1 MDVVDIT
8 PPTLEPVS
16 LERAKLFLR
25 VEHDLE
31 DDLIKDM
38 IQTARLAVES
48 YTGSSLITRERRMT
62 LILSCVPSFTL
73 WHHPIQSVQSL
84 NIVRG
89 DGTVEPILPEHYNVN
104 LRANPAKISIS
115 NTTVFKSR
123 DSHIEIDIIAGYGQ
137 TAADIPTPFIQAML
151 LLIAQFYERQDAP
164 HNDLPMMVQALLMP
178 YRGLRL

>member
-38 IQTARLAVES
+38 IQAARLAVEN
-48 YTGSSLITRERRMT
+48 YTGSSLITRERRVY
-62 LILSCVPSFTL
+62 IYPSCLSLFSL
-73 WHHPIQSVQSL
+73 SHRPIQSIQSL
-84 NIVRG
+84 NIIRR
-89 DGTVEPILPEHYNVN
+89 DGTVVALLSEQYSVN
-104 LRANPAKISIS
+104 LRANPSQIKITDPAILKG
-115 NTTVFKSR
+115 N
-123 DSHIEIDIIAGYGQ
+123 DSHIEIDIIAGYGLSG
-137 TAADIPTPFIQAML
+137 TDIPTPFIQAML
-151 LLIAQFYERQDAP
+151 LMIAQFYERQGTAKD
-164 HNDLPMMVQALLMP
+164 DLPMMVQALLMP